1 MGQLCGRESGQD
13 PTPNARVSLPDF
25 TSTPH
30 DKGKERQPQG
40 IAHQSSIRIVTQDDD
55 APQYE
60 SIASV
65 DALLQII
72 LQADCLKLCG
82 IPGAFNILKERHFDI
97 WIDSNYQ
104 LNSDTRNA
112 IQLIALI
119 CLQLGNATDC
129 NMTFY
134 FTSYPNTKSKNLS
147 DNSRNCLKSLRDLW
161 GTDSWKGAV
170 QLVAGASILETEL
183 GIQKWLNN
191 EENFAKGETEDEKH
205 VKLLGHVREK
215 MLPYWH
221 GWHQRDL
228 NAESQLSPVK
238 NFPG

>member
-55 APQYE
+55 APHWE
-60 SIASV
+60 
-65 DALLQII
+65 
-72 LQADCLKLCG
+72 
-82 IPGAFNILKERHFDI
+82 
-97 WIDSNYQ
+97 
-104 LNSDTRNA
+104 
-112 IQLIALI
+112 
-119 CLQLGNATDC
+119 NATDC

-228 NAESQLSPVK
+228 NAESQLLS
-238 NFPG
+238 